1 MRSADKQHG
10 TAFSGRDTDAGHLA
24 LRGISASKVFEMGE
38 AERGAEVF
46 TQIEPVIARVNVNLS
61 ELDNQLEG
69 QKSCSPLE
77 E

>member
-1 MRSADKQHG
+1 
-10 TAFSGRDTDAGHLA
+10 